1 MPFSIVLVI
10 VLCVLVFDFLGDE
23 AAKLHGACVES
34 PPSPALVDLPPTEP
48 GEATPAPPP
57 PPPGIPFEPPLQGT
71 AGAGEADLVRNALAY
86 EPVLKVAK
94 ADRFWP
100 VPVPVVLGL
109 SMGEDRRTQFVGG
122 GDAPHDALL
131 SDLRLDGG
139 KADFVD
145 HPAAV
150 EHVQDEFC
158 SVGRALGIAG
168 PDLARWA
175 SFPDLLHPARSA
187 QFYLLARRRAGG
199 GEDLQYWFFY
209 PYNYL
214 PLVTFNPLVM
224 RDPIGATLAAADF
237 HEGDFEHVTV
247 RLRRADPDGELR
259 PVAVE
264 MARHAHENRTLRW
277 SSPELKLHGSHPVV
291 YAGLGGHASYE
302 GCGRKLR
309 HPKRFVWLL
318 DWALCGADR
327 VFTLPA
333 NTPLVDLRSV
343 PWACWPGH
351 FGEVPQDPVR
361 ELRVAGPESPLY
373 QAGNDGRKL
382 CSDQG

>member
-1 MPFSIVLVI
+1 MPFSFVYV
-10 VLCVLVFDFLGDE
+10 VVFCVLVVNVLVDQGKNLSGP
-23 AAKLHGACVES
+23 CIES
-34 PPSPALVDLPPTEP
+34 APSPAVVDLPPTEP

-57 PPPGIPFEPPLQGT
+57 PRPDIPSEPPLQRT
-71 AGAGEADLVRNALAY
+71 AGAGEASMVRDALAY

-109 SMGEDRRTQFVGG
+109 SMGERHTQFVGRD
-122 GDAPHDALL
+122 DAGHDALL
-131 SDLRLDGG
+131 SDLRPDGTE
-139 KADFVD
+139 ADYVD
-145 HPAAV
+145 HPAAI

-168 PDLARWA
+168 PDLARWS
-175 SFPDLLHPARSA
+175 SFPDLLHPADSA
-187 QFYLLARRRAGG
+187 QFYLLTRNRAGG
-199 GEDLQYWFFY
+199 GVDLQYWFFY

-214 PLVTFNPLVM
+214 PLVTLNPWIM

-247 RLRRADPDGELR
+247 RLRPRGPDGELR

-264 MARHAHENRTLRW
+264 MARHAHEDRVLRW
-277 SSPELKLHGSHPVV
+277 SSPELELRGSHPVV

-302 GCGRKLR
+302 GCGKKVRR
-309 HPKRFVWLL
+309 PKPFVVLL
-318 DWALCGADR
+318 DWAVCGENR
-327 VFTLPA
+327 VFTLA
-333 NTPLVDLRSV
+333 ADTPLVDLGSV

-351 FGEVPQDPVR
+351 FGEVPRNPVR
-361 ELRVAGPESPLY
+361 ELRVAGPKSPLY
-373 QAGNDGRKL
+373 QAGNDGPEL
-382 CSDQG
+382 CSEAG